1 MKTKI
6 LLIGGSD
13 ETRFLARSLLNK
25 GYRVTVIN
33 ESREQCESLATIKG
47 LQVFQGDGSK
57 PFVLEDANA
66 YNADIAIALSEF
78 DDANL
83 VICELCK
90 KQFHVKK
97 TVALITDPEKTDF
110 FRMMGVDSVVCTT
123 TTISS
128 LIEQHALMNDLN
140 TVMPLGSH
148 IQVAQIV
155 IPEDAPAVGKKLWEI
170 QLPKAVIIGCIMRG
184 ENSVIPRGDTRI
196 MKNDKLIL
204 IVSDS
209 DRQAAFR
216 ALAGN

>member
-6 LLIGGSD
+6 FLIGGSD

>member
-6 LLIGGSD
+6 LLISGSD